1 MTEFLNTVEFGMIRI
16 VNKEPSMMFD
26 TYIRNDTVDE
36 WEYWQLASGE
46 IVAYWVGEDED
57 EE

>member
-1 MTEFLNTVEFGMIRI
+1 MANFLETVEFGTIRI
-16 VNKEPSMMFD
+16 VNKEPSAMFD

-46 IVAYWVGEDED
+46 IVAYWIGEDE
-57 EE
+57 E